1 MSTPQTP
8 LSPAVEALLGDL
20 KKNWGWLLAMGIAF
34 VVLGTIGL
42 FMAVAFTVA
51 TVVAF
56 GVLLLLG
63 AASQIAQALRAKG
76 WKASLPHLLIAVL
89 YLAGGLIMVLD
100 PVGASGALTL
110 LIGGVLVAVGIMRI
124 VGALQER
131 GAPGWG
137 WLLAGGI
144 ASLLLGLLVVAK
156 WPATG
161 LWVIGLLVAL
171 ELIFSGWAYIF
182 IALAIR
188 RTTRAG

>member
-1 MSTPQTP
+1 MSAPQTP

-34 VVLGTIGL
+34 VILGTIGL
-42 FMAVAFTVA
+42 GMAVAFTVV

-76 WKASLPHLLIAVL
+76 WKASAPHLLIAVL

-110 LIGGVLVAVGIMRI
+110 LIGGVLVAVGIMRV

-137 WLLAGGI
+137 WLLAGGV
-144 ASLLLGLLVVAK
+144 ASLVLGLLIVAK

-188 RTTRAG
+188 RMAKTG

>member
-20 KKNWGWLLAMGIAF
+20 RKNWGWLLAMGIAF
-34 VVLGTIGL
+34 VVLGTVGL
-42 FMAVAFTVA
+42 GMAVAFTVV

-76 WKASLPHLLIAVL
+76 WKASMPHLLIAVL

-110 LIGGVLVAVGIMRI
+110 LIGGVLVAVGIMRV

-137 WLLAGGI
+137 WLLAGGV
-144 ASLLLGLLVVAK
+144 ASLVLGLLVVAK

-188 RTTRAG
+188 RMAKTG

>member
-1 MSTPQTP
+1 MTTPTTP

-42 FMAVAFTVA
+42 GMAFTF
-51 TVVAF
+51 TVVTVLAF

-63 AASQIAQALRAKG
+63 AASQVVQALRARG
-76 WKASLPHLLIAVL
+76 WKASMPHLLIAVL
-89 YLAGGLIMVLD
+89 YLVGGLIMVLD

-110 LIGGVLVAVGIMRI
+110 LIGGVLVAVGIMRV

-137 WLLAGGI
+137 WLAAGGV
-144 ASLLLGLLVVAK
+144 ASVVLGVLIVLK
-156 WPATG
+156 WPASG

-188 RTTRAG
+188 RMTKAG